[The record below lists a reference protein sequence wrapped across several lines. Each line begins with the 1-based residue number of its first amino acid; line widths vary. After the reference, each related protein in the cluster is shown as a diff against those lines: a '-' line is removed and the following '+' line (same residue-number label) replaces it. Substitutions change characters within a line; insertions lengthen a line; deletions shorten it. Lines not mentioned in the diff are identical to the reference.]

1 MRQFELKYYTH
12 FLVPESAVGEQLSLQ
27 GAIIMLTYRGMSRVL
42 CALPKYRT
50 NLHHMIDKIG
60 HPN

>member
-27 GAIIMLTYRGMSRVL
+27 GAIIMLTYRGMSRVVR
-42 CALPKYRT
+42 AA
-50 NLHHMIDKIG
+50 
-60 HPN
+60 